1 MTYETRKAYSE
12 IHTVLKH
19 MPVEYISKIPVK
31 ILKLF
36 EKEKIDYYEVKI
48 NNDNPL
54 DKTYLSRKTIV
65 LISILNYQYWYPNKK
80 VKDELYKTYLSN
92 NEIYQKQLEEKYNT
106 ENLFDNKAQK
116 NIINDNTMEMIEYKE
131 SFFKK
136 TINKLK
142 RFFYRKK

>member
-1 MTYETRKAYSE
+1 ME
-12 IHTVLKH
+12 IK
-19 MPVEYISKIPVK
+19 E
-31 ILKLF
+31 LKLRPVI
-36 EKEKIDYYEVKI
+36 ETHDYEVKI